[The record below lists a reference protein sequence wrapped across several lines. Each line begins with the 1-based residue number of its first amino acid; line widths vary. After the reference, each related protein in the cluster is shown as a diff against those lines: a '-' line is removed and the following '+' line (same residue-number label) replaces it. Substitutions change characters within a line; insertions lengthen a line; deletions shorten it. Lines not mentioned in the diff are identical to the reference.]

1 MTTPDP
7 SRAAFEKWY
16 SNDGENALSL
26 ERVKDG
32 RYRFAPTA
40 CCWDAWQAA
49 MAHKGADFW
58 QPIETAPRDGTKFL
72 AYRPLAHLTHD
83 PHIRVVKGTPHNY
96 GCWEAT
102 VPPGY
107 SLENFTDG
115 ACRATH
121 WQPLPAAPKQEGST

>member
-7 SRAAFEKWY
+7 SRE
-16 SNDGENALSL
+16 
-26 ERVKDG
+26 
-32 RYRFAPTA
+32 
-40 CCWDAWQAA
+40 
-49 MAHKGADFW
+49 ADRW
-58 QPIETAPRDGTKFL
+58 QPIETAPRDGTQFL
-72 AYRPLAHLTHD
+72 VYRPLAHVTHD
-83 PHIRVVKGTPHNY
+83 ANIKIVKGTPHNY